1 MHCGPLSNRSRNR
14 YTGRAESSGTAFGIP
29 SAGDL
34 MMLVLPI
41 PIRVSLDVTSACN
54 LSCIHC
60 RHADSAPKSPDMTFE
75 QIQQIIEDCSQM
87 GIFRLILSGGEPFR
101 RDDLIPILLI
111 ALPSRI
117 GRIFV
122 STNGLMM
129 DPAQLVSLQKYRHKL
144 TFKISLDGSAA
155 HHDRI
160 RQKSG
165 AAKHSQETIQQLI
178 RSGFDVQ
185 ITTTLMNDNLLDLH
199 QLLSWAA
206 KSGCSRHYL
215 VEVIPIGRA
224 SHNMILNLEQRKQV
238 KKIIQQAKSK
248 YEHSRFSITAKLPFT
263 NGDRPDFFCSGGR
276 EECGVLADGNIVGC
290 RLMPDLVE
298 ANIRNTSISRL
309 WKNPQSFSRFRY
321 PPNEKLTPSCR
332 LCEQLPSC
340 QAGCHAYAR
349 AVTGRF
355 YDPDPRCPK
364 ANNVRQKNLLIR

>member
-1 MHCGPLSNRSRNR
+1 
-14 YTGRAESSGTAFGIP
+14 
-29 SAGDL
+29 
-34 MMLVLPI
+34 MMSILQV

-60 RHADSAPKSPDMTFE
+60 RHADSAPKSPDMTFD
-75 QIQQIIEDCSQM
+75 QIQQIIDDCSQM

-101 RDDLIPILLI
+101 REDLIPILLV
-111 ALPSRI
+111 ALSSRI

-129 DPAQLVSLQKYRHKL
+129 DPARLAPLQKYRHKL
-144 TFKISLDGSAA
+144 TFKISLDGSDD

-165 AAKHSQETIQQLI
+165 AAKHTQETIQQLL

-185 ITTTLMNDNLLDLH
+185 ITTTLMNDNLFDLH
-199 QLLSWAA
+199 RLVSWTAN
-206 KSGCSRHYL
+206 SGCSRHYL

-224 SHNMILNLEQRKQV
+224 GHNMILSLEQRIQAQ
-238 KKIIQQAKSK
+238 KIIQQAKSK
-248 YEHSRFSITAKLPFT
+248 FEHARFSIIAKLPFA
-263 NGDRPDFFCSGGR
+263 NGDRPGFYCSGGR
-276 EECGVLADGNIVGC
+276 EECGVLADGGIVGC

-298 ANIRNTSISRL
+298 ANIRDTSISRL
-309 WKNPQSFSRFRY
+309 WKNPPSFSRFRY
-321 PPNEKLTPSCR
+321 PPNETLTPTCR
-332 LCEQLPSC
+332 WCAQLPSC

-355 YDPDPRCPK
+355 HDPDPRCPK
-364 ANNVRQKNLLIR
+364 AYAVRQNNPLIR